1 MSAEKTL
8 ELLKKLKEDPKA
20 KELLDGLKKPASQE
34 DIISCFAQIAA
45 KLGYAITAEEI
56 REVVNQEEARRKSET
71 EKIASD
77 MKALN
82 DDDVED
88 VAGGASRY
96 MMCGEWHDGCRYS
109 LDGFCVVNDACM
121 AGNINYLCSGDWS
134 DADCSVSFYCDGT
147 FFTYEGNK
155 FSS

>member
-20 KELLDGLKKPASQE
+20 KELLDGLKNTAPA
-34 DIISCFAQIAA
+34 DDVITCYAQIAA

-77 MKALN
+77 MKELN
-82 DDDVED
+82 DDDVEH
-88 VAGGASRY
+88 VAGGAARY

-121 AGNINYLCSGDWS
+121 AGNINYLCSSDWS
-134 DADCSVSFYCDGT
+134 DGDCSVSFYCDGT
-147 FFTYEGNK
+147 LFTYEGNK
-155 FSS
+155 YIS

>member
-20 KELLDGLKKPASQE
+20 KELLDGLKNTAPA
-34 DIISCFAQIAA
+34 DDVITCYAQIAA

-88 VAGGASRY
+88 VAGGTR
-96 MMCGEWHDGCRYS
+96 GHPLEWC
-109 LDGFCVVNDACM
+109 
-121 AGNINYLCSGDWS
+121 WS
-134 DADCSVSFYCDGT
+134 DFFCIAFSEFPCNMAEVAICSNS
-147 FFTYEGNK
+147 EH
-155 FSS
+155 

>member
-20 KELLDGLKKPASQE
+20 KELLNGLKKPAPA
-34 DIISCFAQIAA
+34 DDVITCYAQIAA

-71 EKIASD
+71 EKISSD
-77 MKALN
+77 MEALN

-88 VAGGASRY
+88 VVGGVYYYKTNKIMGIFTRTRVEGCVHDYTDDDCALRDACDDMYNTYYGCSSRY
-96 MMCGEWHDGCRYS
+96 HQE
-109 LDGFCVVNDACM
+109 
-121 AGNINYLCSGDWS
+121 
-134 DADCSVSFYCDGT
+134 
-147 FFTYEGNK
+147 
-155 FSS
+155 

>member
-20 KELLDGLKKPASQE
+20 KELLDGLKNTAPA
-34 DIISCFAQIAA
+34 DDVITCYAQIAA

-88 VAGGASRY
+88 VAGASRY
-96 MMCGEWHDGCRYS
+96 LSNDEWHNGCRYS
-109 LDGFCVVNDACM
+109 QDG
-121 AGNINYLCSGDWS
+121 Y
-134 DADCSVSFYCDGT
+134 CSVVQRRNIMTVGDNFATD
-147 FFTYEGNK
+147 
-155 FSS
+155 

>member
-20 KELLDGLKKPASQE
+20 KELLNGLKKPASA
-34 DIISCFAQIAA
+34 DDVITCYAQIAS

-77 MKALN
+77 IKALN
-82 DDDVED
+82 DDDVEN
-88 VAGGASRY
+88 VAGGAGW
-96 MMCGEWHDGCRYS
+96 C
-109 LDGFCVVNDACM
+109 
-121 AGNINYLCSGDWS
+121 WS
-134 DADCSVSFYCDGT
+134 DYWCVMFWESPCIGT
-147 FFTYEGNK
+147 SEKRHCITT
-155 FSS
+155 SL

>member
-20 KELLDGLKKPASQE
+20 KELLNGLKKPASA
-34 DIISCFAQIAA
+34 DDVITCYAQIAA

-88 VAGGASRY
+88 VTGGASRY
-96 MMCGEWHDGCRYS
+96 QWDETWYEGCKFTHDGSCAIQ
-109 LDGFCVVNDACM
+109 DACVSVRV
-121 AGNINYLCSGDWS
+121 NYLCDADWS
-134 DADCSVSFYCDGT
+134 DPNCDFTFYCQGSMLEYGQT
-147 FFTYEGNK
+147 Q
-155 FSS
+155 

>member
-20 KELLDGLKKPASQE
+20 KELLNGLKKPASA
-34 DIISCFAQIAA
+34 DDVITCYAQIAA
-45 KLGYAITAEEI
+45 KLGYDITAEEI

-82 DDDVED
+82 DDDVEN
-88 VAGGASRY
+88 VAGGGGGWCWSDY
-96 MMCGEWHDGCRYS
+96 W
-109 LDGFCVVNDACM
+109 CVVFWESPCIGSSEAEHCFK
-121 AGNINYLCSGDWS
+121 YL
-134 DADCSVSFYCDGT
+134 T
-147 FFTYEGNK
+147 N
-155 FSS
+155 

>member
-20 KELLDGLKKPASQE
+20 KELLNGLKKPVSA
-34 DIISCFAQIAA
+34 DDVITCYAQIAA
-45 KLGYAITAEEI
+45 KLGYDITAEEI

-96 MMCGEWHDGCRYS
+96 LSNDEWHNGCRYS
-109 LDGFCVVNDACM
+109 QDG
-121 AGNINYLCSGDWS
+121 Y
-134 DADCSVSFYCDGT
+134 CSVVQRRNIMTVGDNFATD
-147 FFTYEGNK
+147 
-155 FSS
+155 

>member
-20 KELLDGLKKPASQE
+20 KELLDGLKNTAPA
-34 DIISCFAQIAA
+34 DDVITCYAQIAA

-82 DDDVED
+82 DDDVGWCWSD
-88 VAGGASRY
+88 YWCVMFSKSPCVGASEKNNR
-96 MMCGEWHDGCRYS
+96 C
-109 LDGFCVVNDACM
+109 
-121 AGNINYLCSGDWS
+121 
-134 DADCSVSFYCDGT
+134 
-147 FFTYEGNK
+147 FTNRL
-155 FSS
+155 

>member
-20 KELLDGLKKPASQE
+20 KELLDGLKNTAPA
-34 DIISCFAQIAA
+34 DDVITCYAQIAA

-96 MMCGEWHDGCRYS
+96 LSNDEWHNGCRYS
-109 LDGFCVVNDACM
+109 QDG
-121 AGNINYLCSGDWS
+121 Y
-134 DADCSVSFYCDGT
+134 CSVVQRRNIMTVGDNFATD
-147 FFTYEGNK
+147 
-155 FSS
+155 

>member
-20 KELLDGLKKPASQE
+20 KELLDGLKNTAPA
-34 DIISCFAQIAA
+34 DDVITCYAQIAA

-77 MKALN
+77 MEALN

-88 VAGGASRY
+88 VVGGVYHYKLNRRTGTYTRVEGCVNDYTDDDCAIRDACDGLYNLYFGCSSRY
-96 MMCGEWHDGCRYS
+96 HQE
-109 LDGFCVVNDACM
+109 
-121 AGNINYLCSGDWS
+121 
-134 DADCSVSFYCDGT
+134 
-147 FFTYEGNK
+147 
-155 FSS
+155 

>member
-20 KELLDGLKKPASQE
+20 KELLDGLKNTAPA
-34 DIISCFAQIAA
+34 DDVITCYAQIAA

-82 DDDVED
+82 DDDVEN
-88 VAGGASRY
+88 VAGGGGGWCWSDY
-96 MMCGEWHDGCRYS
+96 W
-109 LDGFCVVNDACM
+109 CVVFWESPCIGSSEAEDCFK
-121 AGNINYLCSGDWS
+121 YLNNSH
-134 DADCSVSFYCDGT
+134 
-147 FFTYEGNK
+147 
-155 FSS
+155 

>member
-20 KELLDGLKKPASQE
+20 KELLDGLKNTAPA
-34 DIISCFAQIAA
+34 DDVITCYAQIAA

-77 MKALN
+77 MKELN
-82 DDDVED
+82 DDDVEH
-88 VAGGASRY
+88 VAGGAARY
-96 MMCGEWHDGCRYS
+96 MMSGEWHDGCRYS

-121 AGNINYLCSGDWS
+121 AGNINYLCSSDWS

-147 FFTYEGNK
+147 LFTYEGNK
-155 FSS
+155 YIS

>member
-20 KELLDGLKKPASQE
+20 KELLNVLKKPAPA
-34 DIISCFAQIAA
+34 DDVITCYAQIAA
-45 KLGYAITAEEI
+45 KLGYDITAEEI

-82 DDDVED
+82 DDDVEN
-88 VAGGASRY
+88 VAGG
-96 MMCGEWHDGCRYS
+96 DGWC
-109 LDGFCVVNDACM
+109 
-121 AGNINYLCSGDWS
+121 WS
-134 DADCSVSFYCDGT
+134 DYWCVLFWESPCIG
-147 FFTYEGNK
+147 
-155 FSS
+155 SSEDKHCTMYLTLT

>member
-20 KELLDGLKKPASQE
+20 KELLNGL
-34 DIISCFAQIAA
+34 
-45 KLGYAITAEEI
+45 EEI

-96 MMCGEWHDGCRYS
+96 QWDETWYEGCKFTHDGSCAIQ
-109 LDGFCVVNDACM
+109 DACVSVRV
-121 AGNINYLCSGDWS
+121 NYLCDADWS
-134 DADCSVSFYCDGT
+134 DPNCDFAFYCQGSMLEYGQT
-147 FFTYEGNK
+147 Q
-155 FSS
+155 

>member
-20 KELLDGLKKPASQE
+20 KDLLDGLKNTASA
-34 DIISCFAQIAA
+34 DDVISCYAQIAA
-45 KLGYAITAEEI
+45 KLGYDITAEEI

-88 VAGGASRY
+88 VTGGASRY
-96 MMCGEWHDGCRYS
+96 QWDETWYEGCKFTHDGSCAIQ
-109 LDGFCVVNDACM
+109 DACVSVRV
-121 AGNINYLCSGDWS
+121 NYLCDADWS
-134 DADCSVSFYCDGT
+134 DPNCDFTFYCQGSMLEYGQT
-147 FFTYEGNK
+147 Q
-155 FSS
+155 